1 MDAPEPT
8 LVFAALAAAAGAA
21 WIGVKVYLRW
31 SDLADLAH
39 NLRFDPPPRHEG
51 SPESLREMPSE
62 HDLRIVKLGRILGWV
77 FWVVLVLALAFG
89 LVWFGESWTFEF

>member
-1 MDAPEPT
+1 
-8 LVFAALAAAAGAA
+8 
-21 WIGVKVYLRW
+21 
-31 SDLADLAH
+31 
-39 NLRFDPPPRHEG
+39 
-51 SPESLREMPSE
+51 MPSE